1 MIFLTLHTF
10 DFKGGIETFNQY
22 FINAL
27 AKNNYS
33 YKSIS
38 LHDKIHYS
46 AYHHLSCSG
55 SIVKFIWY
63 ILINLRK
70 GRTIVWGHI
79 NLIPLLF
86 LFYPFIKHKRNILIV
101 HGIDVWNP
109 LFRNYFKIWGVKKI
123 DEVWSVSNYT
133 KKRFV
138 ENYSFPFE
146 KVHVFPNT
154 ILPKTTHN
162 PNPYKGES
170 LKLLS
175 ILRLQ
180 NKEKV
185 LSVLRVLDVLPDIL
199 KKHLVEL
206 YIIGDG
212 VYKNQLIKHIKEKG
226 LSANVH
232 ILGQIADTAPYLE
245 HCDIFTLVSDTE
257 GFGIVLLEAMQFAKP
272 CIAATNTG
280 SEDVIRNGE
289 SGFLVNPDDAFE
301 LSQKLL
307 LLIEN
312 KDLRTRMGEKGQ
324 QIFES
329 TFTFEHFCEKQ
340 KQLLLF

>member
-1 MIFLTLHTF
+1 MIFLTLNTF

-22 FINAL
+22 FIHAL
-27 AKNNYS
+27 TKNNFW
-33 YKSIS
+33 YKAFS
-38 LHDKIHYS
+38 LHDKTDYTEYS
-46 AYHHLSCSG
+46 HTACSG
-55 SIVKFIWY
+55 NLLKFVWL

-70 GRTIVWGHI
+70 SKTIVWGHI
-79 NLIPLLF
+79 NLIPLLYI
-86 LFYPFIKHKRNILIV
+86 FYPLFKNKRNILII

-109 LFRNYFKIWGVKKI
+109 LYRNNLKIKGVKKI
-123 DEVWSVSNYT
+123 NEVWSVSNYT

-146 KVHVFPNT
+146 KVHIFPNT
-154 ILPKTTHN
+154 IIPKPTNN
-162 PNPYKGES
+162 PNPYSGES
-170 LKLLS
+170 VKLLTV
-175 ILRLQ
+175 LRLQ

-185 LSVLRVLDVLPDIL
+185 LSVLRVIEILPELL
-199 KKHLVEL
+199 KKHSIEL
-206 YIIGDG
+206 YIIGEG
-212 VYKNQLIKHIKEKG
+212 EYKNKLIKHVNNMA
-226 LSANVH
+226 LSTKVH
-232 ILGQIADTAPYLE
+232 ILGYVENTAPYLE

-301 LSQKLL
+301 LIQKLL
-307 LLIEN
+307 MLIEN
-312 KDLRTRMGEKGQ
+312 KKMRANMGEKGY

-329 TFTFEHFCEKQ
+329 TFTFDHFCEKQ
-340 KQLLLF
+340 KQLLLI